1 MSASVNVNGPT
12 WLVAE
17 ARRPPCAL
25 RTARLGMMPT
35 LVSRPA
41 IGRSGATGS
50 AAARRAL
57 GMSDKSQTTDTAWP
71 AGCARISVSTSLSLP
86 GSRPTS
92 TTVPCL
98 ASSSAVRRPIPDVGP
113 VMTHALAGDVLWP
126 VFCMSIPLRW
136 WLRSGGGRDGEPGE
150 YPPDGVER
158 DAAEDLGLGRLADHR
173 VDRRVGDR
181 VRQGQDEA
189 EGRIPHRPAG
199 PAPLQQVRDAAERSA
214 HRPVTVG
221 GDVIRYFELCE
232 CPPLLRVARGPA
244 QPLRPHVADLLAGG
258 APGVKA
264 GGRPPRH
271 LGLQGDVELL
281 PEGRLGVGGD
291 EQRTIG
297 HARLL
302 RDCRCRRREA

>member
-12 WLVAE
+12 WLVAK
-17 ARRPPCAL
+17 ARSQPCAL
-25 RTARLGMMPT
+25 RPARLGMMPT
-35 LVSRPA
+35 LLSRPA
-41 IGRSGATGS
+41 IGRSSATIS

-71 AGCARISVSTSLSLP
+71 AGCVWISVSTSLSLF

-98 ASSSAVRRPIPDVGP
+98 ESSSAVRRPIPDVGP
-113 VMTHALAGDVLWP
+113 VMIHALAGDALWP

-136 WLRSGGGRDGEPGE
+136 WLRSGGGRDGGPGE

-189 EGRIPHRPAG
+189 GWRIPHRPAG
-199 PAPLQQVRDAAERSA
+199 PAPPPQVPRAPERSA
-214 HRPVTVG
+214 HPPVTVG
-221 GDVIRYFELCE
+221 GGVLPLFELCE
-232 CPPLLRVARGPA
+232 
-244 QPLRPHVADLLAGG
+244 
-258 APGVKA
+258 
-264 GGRPPRH
+264 
-271 LGLQGDVELL
+271 
-281 PEGRLGVGGD
+281 
-291 EQRTIG
+291 
-297 HARLL
+297 
-302 RDCRCRRREA
+302 